1 MKNLIAFLV
10 SYIFSTVAAFGGSVG
25 DIPEAIMLPEV
36 VWLQIAKENEMQLK
50 DVHFLSGGTV
60 GFNGVYVS
68 AVIFEDKI
76 KNCSIFTYSN
86 DEVYGAYDGA
96 PCEFEGAAEIDGSRK
111 SAVPDVYYKVN
122 VFSLDLG
129 TGVNDLVAFY
139 FDSGKRKFC
148 ESKSL
153 ATWRA
158 NGKKDIQPD
167 LTDGVCGSVK

>member
-1 MKNLIAFLV
+1 MKNVIAFLV
-10 SYIFSTVAAFGGSVG
+10 SYIFSTVAAFGGSV
-25 DIPEAIMLPEV
+25 DDTPEAVMLPEV
-36 VWLQIAKENEMQLK
+36 VRLKIAKENEMQLK

-60 GFNGVYVS
+60 GFNGAYVS

-76 KNCSIFTYSN
+76 KNCSIFIYSN

-96 PCEFEGAAEIDGSRK
+96 PCEFEGTAEIDGSRK
-111 SAVPDVYYKVN
+111 SVVPDVYYKVN
-122 VFSLDLG
+122 VFSLNLG
-129 TGVNDLVAFY
+129 VGVNDLVAFY

-167 LTDGVCGSVK
+167 LSDGVCGTVK